1 MGLLDHMLTLFLVFL
16 RSHQILFYRG
26 CTSLHSHQQCRR
38 VPFSPH
44 PVQHLPFVDF
54 LMMTILTSVRW
65 YLIVI
70 LICISLIISDV
81 EHLFMCLLAIHMP
94 PLENCLLRSSA
105 YFLIGLFVFLLLSRM
120 CYLCILKIKSLS
132 VTSFVNISPPDH
144 RLSFHFIYD
153 FLCCAKDYKFDK
165 VPFVYFCFYF
175 YCLRRLT

>member
-132 VTSFVNISPPDH
+132 VTSFVNISPQTIGC
-144 RLSFHFIYD
+144 LSILFMISFVVQKIISLTRSHCL
-153 FLCCAKDYKFDK
+153 FLLLFLL
-165 VPFVYFCFYF
+165 P
-175 YCLRRLT
+175 